1 MSLMMLGGVA
11 VTFPLV
17 ILENIYIKDAW
28 LAQVNIQH
36 VAGIICLS
44 IFPSVLAF
52 QFWNQALDKI
62 PANKVAIFQYLI
74 PVYTVVISLLF
85 LGESL
90 QMFQLIGGTLI
101 LAGVILVTNK
111 PGQRRDQPEKPPND

>member
-1 MSLMMLGGVA
+1 MVRQ
-11 VTFPLV
+11 
-17 ILENIYIKDAW
+17 K
-28 LAQVNIQH
+28 
-36 VAGIICLS
+36 
-44 IFPSVLAF
+44 
-52 QFWNQALDKI
+52 KI

-90 QMFQLIGGTLI
+90 QMFQFTGRALI

-111 PGQRRDQPEKPPND
+111 GSQETCRQKPSKSD